1 MNSVT
6 KKTGEYARTAREK
19 ARDFTAKSLNSNI
32 FARPFD
38 PVAYAAALEV
48 LG

>member
-1 MNSVT
+1 MNTQHNQVRST
-6 KKTGEYARTAREK
+6 KTTKAHPLFRK
-19 ARDFTAKSLNSNI
+19 ARGPNTS
-32 FARPFD
+32 PFD